1 LQLKQYIKFSLLSS
15 QIEIFEI
22 RKLLAIRQRIEL
34 KLGKNLLPNKI
45 LLKNFHSVNEVP
57 KKKYFQMYQIWQN
70 KTLQIKKTKR
80 EVIQLGDFM
89 G

>member
-1 LQLKQYIKFSLLSS
+1 MQLKQYIKFSLLSS
-15 QIEIFEI
+15 LIEIFEI

-34 KLGKNLLPNKI
+34 KLGKNLLSNKI
-45 LLKNFHSVNEVP
+45 LLKNFHSVSEVP
-57 KKKYFQMYQIWQN
+57 KKKYFQMYQVWQN